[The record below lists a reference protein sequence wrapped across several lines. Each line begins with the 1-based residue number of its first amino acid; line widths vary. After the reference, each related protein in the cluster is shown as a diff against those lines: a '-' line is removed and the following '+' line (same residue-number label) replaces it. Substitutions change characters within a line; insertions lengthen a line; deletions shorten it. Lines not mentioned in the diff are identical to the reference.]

1 MSTVSNKSQTDALM
15 SMLAT
20 MSIKD
25 EERESEVW
33 LKGNTN
39 SMKIKLNWL
48 KTEAWNRLCTRLK
61 SERL

>member
-15 SMLAT
+15 STLAT

-39 SMKIKLNWL
+39 SMKIRLNWL
-48 KTEAWNRLCTRLK
+48 ETEAWNRLCTRLK